1 MKNTPVGQAEDLE
14 FSVENGR
21 ARVRL
26 HGTVSVYAP
35 QSGKALVARLAGSW
49 PEIKRLEVDLADVKH
64 YDSYLS
70 VLVGKLRDSA
80 DEHDVELDFQ
90 GVSPTMRRF
99 LDLLQ
104 RPAEEPPQARVSAFR
119 RRVESIGQ
127 SARASFADWRAF
139 VAFFGEITIKGLGL
153 LRRPG
158 DFRWKDLPFLF
169 ARAGVAAVPIVTLI
183 GFLVGMIIGYQGA
196 LQLKQF
202 GADVYLANLTGISI
216 TRELGPLM
224 TAIIVAGR
232 SGASYAAEI
241 GTMKVS
247 DELDALH
254 SLGFDVTPYL
264 VLPRIVAV
272 VLVIPVLT
280 LMADFAGI
288 IGGLLAGEFT
298 LELSSTVYLTQL
310 KKALTFA
317 HVFTGLFKS
326 VVFGFLIA
334 AVGCFKGMQV
344 YGGAES
350 VGKFTTS
357 AVVTAIFLIILSDAV
372 FAFIFEA
379 LNI

>member
-1 MKNTPVGQAEDLE
+1 MKNTSVGQAEDLE

-26 HGTVSVYAP
+26 HGTVSVYSP
-35 QSGKALVARLAGSW
+35 QAGKALVAQLAGRW
-49 PEIKRLEVDLADVKH
+49 PEIKRLEIDLSDVKH

-70 VLVGKLRDSA
+70 VLVGTLRDST
-80 DEHDVELDFQ
+80 DQHNVELDLQ

-104 RPAEEPPQARVSAFR
+104 RPADEAPRARVSAFR
-119 RRVESIGQ
+119 RRVETIGK
-127 SARASFADWRAF
+127 SAGASFEEWRAF
-139 VAFFGEITIKGLGL
+139 VAFFGEITIKGLAL

-169 ARAGVAAVPIVTLI
+169 ARAGVSAVPIVTLI

-264 VLPRIVAV
+264 VLPRIAAV
-272 VLVIPVLT
+272 VLVVPVLT
-280 LMADFAGI
+280 LMADFAGV

-326 VVFGFLIA
+326 LAFGFLIA

-350 VGKFTTS
+350 VGKVTTS

>member
-1 MKNTPVGQAEDLE
+1 MKNTPVGHAEELE

-26 HGTVSVYAP
+26 HGTVSVYSP
-35 QSGKALVARLAGSW
+35 QSGKTLISRLANHW
-49 PEIKRLEVDLADVKH
+49 ADLRRLEIDLAGVQH

-70 VLVGKLRDSA
+70 VLVNNLRAAAEQHS
-80 DEHDVELDFQ
+80 VELDLQ

-104 RPAEEPPQARVSAFR
+104 RPSEEEPPAGVSAFR
-119 RRVESIGQ
+119 KRVEIVGR
-127 SARASFADWRAF
+127 SARAAFADWRAF
-139 VAFFGEITIKGLGL
+139 VAFFGEVTVKSLRL
-153 LRRPG
+153 LRHPG

-169 ARAGVAAVPIVTLI
+169 ARAGVSAVPIVTLI
-183 GFLVGMIIGYQGA
+183 GFLVGLIIGYQGA

-264 VLPRIVAV
+264 VLPRIAAV
-272 VLVIPVLT
+272 ILVVPVLT

-326 VVFGFLIA
+326 LVFGFLIA

-350 VGKFTTS
+350 VGRFTTS
-357 AVVTAIFLIILSDAV
+357 AVVTAIFLIILADAV